1 MNCCQSP
8 KETRLITPIMKVAIV
23 NDNGLT
29 VSGLVSS
36 FDLLV
41 INTVVALVLGG
52 AVESCSGLRFC
63 RLLGTETK
71 TR

>member
-1 MNCCQSP
+1 
-8 KETRLITPIMKVAIV
+8 MKVAIV

-41 INTVVALVLGG
+41 INTIVDSLFLCFLGR